1 MTKFYKKPKDEYDLD
16 TSKLNNRDKKI
27 IEYLKGELIE
37 RMLLQTKG
45 ITSIRF
51 IVGYNLGTLQGV
63 INKME
68 KIKNGNR

>member
-1 MTKFYKKPKDEYDLD
+1 MKCPKGYKKPKEEYDLD
-16 TSKLNNRDKKI
+16 TSRLNNKDKKI
-27 IEYLKGELIE
+27 IEYLKGELVE
-37 RMLLQTKG
+37 RMLIQTKG

-68 KIKNGNR
+68 NLKK